1 MELNDIIEL
10 DKKYY
15 MNTFGSRTPV
25 CFEKGEGI
33 FLTDKSGKK
42 YADFLGGIAV
52 NALGHSHPAL
62 TSALIDQLGKLL
74 HTSNLYYIE
83 NQAVLAKMI
92 CDISCGDKVFFAN
105 SGAEANEG
113 AIKLARAYFKKKNM
127 PGKYEFITLTNSF
140 HGRTITTATATG
152 QVKYNKLYSPL
163 TPGFA
168 YVPLNNID
176 ALKEAISD
184 HTCAIML
191 EPVQG
196 ESGVRPLEQT
206 YVNEVKKIC
215 MGNDILLIF
224 DEVQTGMGRT
234 GKMFGYMHFGVE
246 PDIFT
251 LAKALGGGIPIGAV
265 VAKDEVAKGFE
276 PGDHGTTFGGNPF
289 ACRAGIAV
297 IETILADKLVENSAS
312 IGAYILERLRQITE
326 NIFLVNEVRGLGLMI
341 GIQFTLPEAVKIKNL
356 FLDNGFLV
364 GSVGDSVIRILP
376 PLILTKADA
385 DAFIDTFRNIIYS
398 L

>member
-1 MELNDIIEL
+1 MELNNIIEL
-10 DKKYY
+10 DKNYY
-15 MNTFGSRTPV
+15 MNTFGNRTPV

-33 FLTDKSGKK
+33 FLTDTTGNK

-52 NALGHSHPAL
+52 NGLGHSHPAL
-62 TSALIDQLGKLL
+62 VSALKDQLGKLL
-74 HTSNLYYIE
+74 HSSNLYYIE
-83 NQAVLAKMI
+83 NQAILAKMI

-113 AIKLARAYFKKKNM
+113 ALKLARAYFKKKNM
-127 PGKYEFITLTNSF
+127 PGKYEFITLTDSF

-152 QVKYNKLYSPL
+152 QVKYNKLYAPL
-163 TPGFA
+163 TPGFT
-168 YVPLNNID
+168 YVPLNNIE
-176 ALKEAISD
+176 ALKKAISD

-196 ESGVRPLEQT
+196 ESGVRLLEQA
-206 YVNEVKKIC
+206 YVSEVRKIC
-215 MGNDILLIF
+215 DENDILLIF

-234 GKMFGYMHFGVE
+234 GKMFGYMNYGVE

-297 IETILADKLVENSAS
+297 IETILAEKLVENAAAVGEYLMSK
-312 IGAYILERLRQITE
+312 LRQVSDGV
-326 NIFLVNEVRGLGLMI
+326 FLVSEIRGLGLMI
-341 GIQFTLPEAVKIKNL
+341 GIQLTLPEAVNIKNKL
-356 FLDNGFLV
+356 FECGYLV
-364 GSVGDSVIRILP
+364 GSIGDKVIRMLP
-376 PLILTKADA
+376 PLILTKSDA
-385 DAFIDTFRNIIYS
+385 DAFVDTFSDIIKS
-398 L
+398 R